1 MSFCVVPG
9 KQEPCHLLKDTR
21 VCPSFS
27 FSRASNKG
35 GNCCNKLWNDP
46 RRVRRPGIRKYP
58 TNAPQKDEG
67 MIIEVSKKRRIKIR
81 PRGTGLATV
90 AD

>member
-1 MSFCVVPG
+1 MWCQVSKNHATSLKILEYVPRSPSV
-9 KQEPCHLLKDTR
+9 EPPT
-21 VCPSFS
+21 
-27 FSRASNKG
+27 KG
-35 GNCCNKLWNDP
+35 AIVAIKLWNDP